1 MSTLKEIRD
10 QVIEDLDLHAHESIH
25 EDDLT
30 SWVNM
35 GIRDAE
41 AEIHTLTAKYFLSYA
56 EIPIV
61 IGQNKVNYPADIYAN
76 RINKII
82 YTDGLEVAT
91 SLDIHYNG
99 GNPVLEWMPVNITG
113 EGRMMQLFP
122 DVGRTGT
129 LRVWYIRNATVLVL
143 DDDVCDIDEFE
154 NYIIQYV
161 KTQAYLKDGDPRAD
175 DSKIL
180 EEQMKVKMIETLE
193 DMIDDDED
201 DKIEMDTSHYDES
214 IG

>member
-82 YTDGLEVAT
+82 YTDG
-91 SLDIHYNG
+91 
-99 GNPVLEWMPVNITG
+99 NITG